1 MQKKLIAVAVAGL
14 FSTAAFAQT
23 TVTLSGNM
31 DLGYNN
37 SSLEKAGVKT
47 NDANFGVANGSS
59 TSNVALTAV
68 EDLGNGLQAKVYIE
82 TDPAFGTSTGAAFAN
97 APNWIELSSKSW
109 GSLSLGYINNFAL
122 TASST
127 SQPLGTAIGSA
138 YSGDF
143 GRLDGINV
151 LGAITLGNLATALV
165 PGATTVIPPGTLI
178 MGGKGVR
185 DIRVNNTIQYKTPS
199 FSGFSGGFQYKVK
212 NTDAGAV
219 AGNKLGQTQIGLG
232 YNNGPLNIAYA
243 HSQIQS
249 NDVIALGTLS
259 TKLTHQLLGAN
270 YSFGPATIYAGWTS
284 SKTNQS
290 DEIDSQ
296 SWNIAGKYQF
306 TSTLAGMINVVRVND
321 KVNDR
326 DMDRNLN
333 GLGLDYSMS
342 KRTTAYLRFENGDN
356 DKSGTTG
363 GGNGSFTRYA
373 LGLRHSF

>member
-1 MQKKLIAVAVAGL
+1 MQKKLIVVAVAGL

-31 DLGYNN
+31 DLGYQNA
-37 SSLEKAGVKT
+37 SLEAAGVKT

-59 TSNVALTAV
+59 TSNVAITAV

-82 TDPAFGTSTGAAFAN
+82 TDPTFGTNAGSAFAN

-127 SQPLGTAIGSA
+127 SQPLGTAIGSG
-138 YSGDF
+138 YSGGF
-143 GRLDGINV
+143 GRLDGVNV
-151 LGAITLGNLATALV
+151 LGAITVAPALG
-165 PGATTVIPPGTLI
+165 GA
-178 MGGKGVR
+178 GVR

-199 FSGFSGGFQYKVK
+199 FSGFTAGVQYKVK
-212 NTDAGAV
+212 NTDAA
-219 AGNKLGQTQIGLG
+219 AAPANQIGQTQIGLG

-249 NDVIALGTLS
+249 ATILGGTS
-259 TKLTHQLLGAN
+259 DKLTHQLIGAN

-290 DEIDSQ
+290 SDLDSQ
-296 SWNIAGKYQF
+296 SWNIAGKYAF
-306 TSTLAGMINVVRVND
+306 TPTLAGMINVVRVND
-321 KVNDR
+321 KNVGDQ
-326 DMDRNLN
+326 DRNLN

-356 DKSGTTG
+356 DKSGATG